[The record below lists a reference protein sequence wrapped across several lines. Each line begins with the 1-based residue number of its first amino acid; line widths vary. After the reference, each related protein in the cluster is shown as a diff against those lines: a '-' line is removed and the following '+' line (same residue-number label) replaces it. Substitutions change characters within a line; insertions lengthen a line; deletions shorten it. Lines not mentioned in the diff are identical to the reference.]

1 MDEPVAIVYFSGT
14 GNTEAV
20 AGFLAEEMS
29 MEFKVDLI
37 RAEDITWGE
46 TGFDA
51 EKYEVIGFGYP
62 IHGFNAPTVMYDLVK
77 GLPVSGN
84 KRVFL
89 FSTCAGPL
97 YFNDIAS
104 SNFKES
110 LCRKGYNTFY
120 ERQFYMPAN
129 IATKYND
136 EVSKQLCNAAK
147 VKAGVMAGELVKGIE
162 KLRHDN
168 VGPKIMGWLYNLEK
182 KYWPLVAKDFV
193 VLDSC
198 TKCGKCIEGCPVEN
212 ISLSETGITFGDR
225 CRCCYR
231 CVYSCPLK
239 AISGKKYKFAI
250 FRDGYDIKKVIED
263 DNIKGNYITPKTL
276 GYYGI
281 FKKYLF
287 RD

>member
-1 MDEPVAIVYFSGT
+1 MRESIAIVYFSGT
-14 GNTEAV
+14 GNTEAI
-20 AGFLAEEMS
+20 AGFIRDEMAETYNL
-29 MEFKVDLI
+29 DLI
-37 RAEDITWGE
+37 KAEDITRE
-46 TGFDA
+46 KIDFNV
-51 EKYEVIGFGYP
+51 EKYHMLGFGYP
-62 IHGFNAPTVMYDLVK
+62 VHGFNAPALMYDVVK
-77 GLPVSGN
+77 HLPDFGS

-104 SNFKES
+104 FNLKKS
-110 LCRKGYNTFY
+110 LLQKGFDVFY

-129 IATKYND
+129 IGTRYND

-147 VKAGVMAGELVKGIE
+147 VKAKTMAGEVGKGME
-162 KLRHDN
+162 KIRHDN
-168 VGPKIMGWLYNLEK
+168 LGPKMMGCLYTLEK

-198 TKCGKCIEGCPVEN
+198 TKCGKCIEDCPVEN
-212 ISLSETGITFGDR
+212 ISLSEAGITFGER

-231 CVYSCPLK
+231 CVYSCPSK

-250 FRDGYDIKKVIED
+250 FRDGYDIKKIIEND
-263 DNIKGNYITPKTL
+263 KLKGEYITPKTW

-287 RD
+287 TD